1 MSLII
6 KAENLAFSY
15 PGEDENHSVRALD
28 GVSFEIE
35 EGSFTAILGHN
46 GSGKS
51 TLAKLLCMINLP
63 DSGRLTIMGKD
74 MTSPDTTEDD
84 ILEARREVGMV
95 FQNPDNQIVATI
107 VEEDVAFGCENLG
120 IPSAEIRKRVD
131 SALEAVGMTKYARHP
146 SYNLSGGQKQRV
158 AIAGVIA
165 MRRRCI
171 IFDEST
177 AMLDPMGR
185 REVMAIIE
193 KLNKE
198 DGVTVILITH
208 HMNEAALADRI
219 LVMNRGRIIGDGT
232 PKNIFSNP
240 VRMWEAGLDVPQT
253 TELLYKMRQSGLD
266 VPLDVFDVNECA
278 AVIAKA
284 IAQKNRSENSGT
296 NSSGYVR

>member
-1 MSLII
+1 MPTMI

-15 PGEDENHSVRALD
+15 PTEEGASKRKALD

-35 EGSFTAILGHN
+35 EGSFTAILGRN

-51 TLAKLLCMINLP
+51 TLAKLLCMINMP
-63 DSGRLTIMGKD
+63 DSGRLTICGKE
-74 MTSPDTTEDD
+74 MTADSTTEDD
-84 ILEARREVGMV
+84 ILEARRDVGMV

-120 IPSAEIRKRVD
+120 IKPSEIRKRVD
-131 SALEAVGMTKYARHP
+131 DALEAVGMTKYARRP

-165 MRRRCI
+165 MKRKCI

-185 REVMAIIE
+185 REVMEIIE

-198 DGVTVILITH
+198 EKITVILITH
-208 HMNEAALADRI
+208 HMNEAAMADRI
-219 LVMNRGRIIGDGT
+219 IVMKDGKMIGDGT
-232 PKNIFSNP
+232 PSAVFGDPEK
-240 VRMWEAGLDVPQT
+240 MWAAGLDVPQT
-253 TELLYKMRQSGLD
+253 TELLYKMRKRGLD
-266 VPLDVFDVNECA
+266 VPLDIFDTDECA
-278 AVIAKA
+278 AVIAEA
-284 IAQKNRSENSGT
+284 IRNKKYLG
-296 NSSGYVR
+296 